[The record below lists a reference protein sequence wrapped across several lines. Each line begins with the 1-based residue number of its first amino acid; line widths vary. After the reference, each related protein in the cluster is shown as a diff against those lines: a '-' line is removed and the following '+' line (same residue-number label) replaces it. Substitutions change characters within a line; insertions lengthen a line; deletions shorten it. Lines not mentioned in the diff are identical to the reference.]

1 MDAAEPLRKHRAIRA
16 MVEAHVRR
24 REFLASASGV
34 LLGFHLERPVSAA
47 TPLPPFDAWIRIHPG
62 GRVVLRVA
70 KVEMG
75 QGIHT
80 ALAQILAE
88 ELDVDWADVAV
99 EQAPVDPSR
108 YDHLTV
114 GSDSVRSL
122 WLPLRQAGALGR
134 KLLVSAAAARWQ
146 VRARDCRTEPG
157 RVLGPG
163 GRQLSYAELV
173 AQAAALRAS
182 TSPTVQLK
190 SPERFRLIG
199 AALRRIDAP
208 DKVNGTASFGIDVR
222 IPGMLRA
229 VVARCPV
236 PGGQLQSFDSTAA
249 LFVRGVRAVFPIEPV
264 GPDAFTRGGV
274 AVVAQNSW
282 AALEGR
288 RRLRIEWTGS
298 RHASLSSRSV
308 LAELHANTRK
318 AGRVVREEGNVP
330 AVLNNSRRIVES
342 VFELPF
348 LAHVTMEP
356 MNATVQVRQ
365 DGAEAWLPT
374 QNASDARSAIA
385 HVLGIP
391 AAAVLVHQT
400 LVGGGFGRRD
410 ATDFAVEAAQIA
422 AAVKA
427 PVQVLWSREDDLR
440 FDRFRPAAVHV
451 LRASLDD
458 EGRPE
463 SWLDRL
469 SSVSIAALLEPAK
482 PDSAPSTEVGG
493 AREIPYDVGAFR
505 MEYTP
510 VSCGVPVG
518 WWRSV
523 EDSINAFAVECFID
537 DLAAGAG
544 DDPYRYRMRLLRP
557 GARVRDREGG
567 VIEIDR
573 LRRVLS
579 DVVTRAGWPKTP
591 ERTGLGLSCHC
602 CRGSYIA
609 VIARVE
615 RFAVQQLWASVDCG
629 LVVNPLGAE
638 AQVCG
643 GLLFGLSAALYEEVS
658 IEDGQVRIGNFNDY
672 PVLRMDASPRVEV
685 RLLPSR
691 APPTGVGEIAVA
703 PVAPAVANA
712 VFALTGERPRRLP
725 LRLMSRRGSP
735 GTPPTP

>member
-1 MDAAEPLRKHRAIRA
+1 MQ
-16 MVEAHVRR
+16 R
-24 REFLASASGV
+24 REFLASAAGV
-34 LLGFHLERPVSAA
+34 LLGFHFERPAWGASS
-47 TPLPPFDAWIRIHPG
+47 LPPFDAWISIHPG
-62 GRVVLRVA
+62 GRVLLRVA

-88 ELDVDWADVAV
+88 ELDVPWTEVAV

-134 KLLVSAAAARWQ
+134 HLLVQAAAARWE

-163 GRQLSYAELV
+163 ERQLSYVALV
-173 AQAAALRAS
+173 ADAAALRTS
-182 TSPTVQLK
+182 TTLTVELK
-190 SPERFRLIG
+190 PPEKFRLIG
-199 AALRRIDAP
+199 SALRRIEAP
-208 DKVNGTASFGIDVR
+208 DKVRGTASYGIDVR
-222 IPGMLRA
+222 VPGMMRA
-229 VVARCPV
+229 VIARCPV
-236 PGGQLQSFDSTAA
+236 PDARLQSFNSRAA
-249 LFVRGVRAVFPIEPV
+249 LSVPGVRAVFPIEPQ

-274 AVVAQNSW
+274 AVVAQSSW

-288 RRLRIEWTGS
+288 RRLQVEWTQS
-298 RHASLSSRSV
+298 HRASLSSRAV
-308 LAELHANTRK
+308 QAELAANTRR
-318 AGRVVREEGNVP
+318 AGPVVRETGNAL
-330 AVLNNSRRIVES
+330 AVLDKSRRIVES
-342 VFELPF
+342 AFELPF
-348 LAHVTMEP
+348 LAHVAMEP
-356 MNATVQVRQ
+356 MNATVHVRE

-374 QNASDARSAIA
+374 QNAKDARSAIA
-385 HVLGIP
+385 RVLGIP
-391 AAAVLVHQT
+391 AESVLLHQT

-422 AAVKA
+422 AGVKA

-440 FDRFRPAAVHV
+440 FDRFRPAAAHL

-458 EGRPE
+458 RGLPEG
-463 SWLDRL
+463 WLDRM
-469 SSVSIAALLEPAK
+469 SSVSIAAFLEPSK
-482 PDSAPSTEVGG
+482 PDLASSTEVGG
-493 AREIPYDVGAFR
+493 AREIPYEVGAFR

-523 EDSINAFAVECFID
+523 EDSINAFAIECFVD
-537 DLAAGAG
+537 DLAASAG
-544 DDPYRYRMRLLRP
+544 EDPYAYRMRLLRP
-557 GARVRDREGG
+557 GARVTDREGG

-579 DVVTRAGWPKTP
+579 SVVSRAAWPTSP
-591 ERTGLGLSCHC
+591 ARTGLGLACHC

-609 VIARVE
+609 VVARVSLQNE
-615 RFAVQQLWASVDCG
+615 QLAVQRLWASVDCG

-638 AQVCG
+638 AQICG
-643 GLLFGLSAALYEEVS
+643 GLQFGLSAALYEEVV
-658 IEDGQVRIGNFNDY
+658 IEDGQVRTGNFNDY

-685 RLLPSR
+685 QLLPSG
-691 APPTGVGEIAVA
+691 APPTGIGEIAVA
-703 PVAPAVANA
+703 PVAPAIANA

-725 LRLMSRRGSP
+725 LRLASRGSP